1 VTFEQRE
8 SIVRRFSERYRHL
21 GQLLVDDDECLYRL
35 LGALGVATTDPDL
48 GEYLASF
55 LTT

>member
-1 VTFEQRE
+1 MTFEQRE